1 MHWEGTALMRRE
13 MDRSSLGR
21 YATSRLRDGG
31 RRLAVEQLEERRVL
45 SIAPSL
51 ITDANDANAHQ
62 GLWRQDLTVVGD
74 AVYFSGQSSF
84 SAQNVDIG
92 NGLWRSDGTPSGT
105 ILVKEI
111 PQSAPLSYGPR
122 YLANVAGTLYFWTK
136 REGEHWL
143 WTSDGTEAGTEP
155 IKQLQPEVVFDLRNG
170 FNSWQEFNGEYY
182 FSADDG
188 DGFELWKSDGTS
200 AGTVQVADIF
210 LGTGN
215 SSPRRLTNVDGIL
228 YFGASSGSAA
238 TELWRSDGSTAG
250 TVRVAALPGT
260 SPHLGP
266 MTAVG
271 ERFFFAFDDGVHG
284 TELWTS
290 DGTAVGTK
298 LVKDIRPGASGWW
311 ANVEQLVNL
320 NGTLYFAAN
329 QSGWM
334 EMWRSDGTE
343 AGTQRVDSTSTP
355 SPRHMINVGGVL
367 YFARGDA
374 LWKRNG
380 TSGGAVLVVK
390 SNTYAITSLAN
401 ADGILYF
408 TTSSQYNTYDRTL
421 WKSDGTAAGT
431 KRIQLFPDGFKSEV
445 YTKSVATGESLYFVA
460 DDPANG
466 GEQLWK
472 TDAGLGVGLE
482 ILSGKR
488 AETQSGNPT
497 DLTVVGDAMYYI
509 SRSSTHWTSL
519 WKTDGQ
525 RSELVKNLRPTPVD
539 NYQQRPSEML
549 NVSGT
554 LYFIAT
560 DGEHGYELWKSDGT
574 PQGTVM
580 VKDVNTADQS
590 LTAKA
595 PRMLTNVN
603 GELYFMAD
611 DNLYGSV
618 IWKSDG
624 TSSGTVPAVQ
634 YLLGTKQLVAY
645 KERLYFFH
653 TSYPNSQLWMTDG
666 TGAGTLQV
674 TSSSRQFSVTSGI
687 PPVVAGDWL
696 YFIAE
701 DNVAGSEL
709 WKTDGTDAGTSIVKD
724 IVPGRGSS
732 EIRMAW
738 SVGSELY
745 FSIVLNGQL
754 QLWAT
759 NGQAS
764 GTRVVHTLPSQYGL
778 EYDDLIEHDGDIY
791 FSMGPISTIYDPSS
805 VWKIDGSTA
814 AVSLVAE
821 FTDQTYFN
829 RHLTSLGNQVYF
841 MAISVVGDAIAAPV
855 LDSAGVTTPTRLG
868 LHIPQLPYFPY
879 WSKPVAFNSNIY
891 FSASDGYH
899 GFELWRLLGAP
910 PMAGDYNHDGVVDGN
925 DFLVWQR
932 NFGSAASP
940 AGSGADGDGDG
951 VIGSGDLD
959 QWKASFGEPSA
970 GLAVASMAGES
981 STDVAVEAAIVSV
994 KTALDGEFEQS
1005 AGVTALEGNRHY
1017 ARDAIFAAGDFSR
1030 LYALGYEGEAETL
1043 LGRRRVLAGRR
1054 W

>member
-1 MHWEGTALMRRE
+1 MRRE

-74 AVYFSGQSSF
+74 AVYFSGHGRLSDQSPG
-84 SAQNVDIG
+84 ATT
-92 NGLWRSDGTPSGT
+92 GLWRSDGTPSGT
-105 ILVKEI
+105 ILIKEI
-111 PQSAPLSYGPR
+111 PESAPLSYGPR
-122 YLANVAGTLYFWTK
+122 YLSNVAGTLYFWTK
-136 REGEHWL
+136 LEGEYWL
-143 WTSDGTEAGTEP
+143 WTSDGTEAGTQP
-155 IKQLQPEVVFDLRNG
+155 IKQIPIEVPVYLADYT
-170 FNSWQEFNGEYY
+170 SWQEINGEYY
-182 FSADDG
+182 FSAEDG
-188 DGFELWKSDGTS
+188 EGFELWKSDGTT
-200 AGTVQVADIF
+200 AGTVQVADINP
-210 LGTGN
+210 GPGN
-215 SSPRRLTNVDGIL
+215 SSPRRLTNVDGVL
-228 YFGASSGSAA
+228 YFAASGGKAA
-238 TELWRSDGSTAG
+238 TELWKSDGTPTG
-250 TVRVAALPGT
+250 TVQIAALAGT
-260 SPHLGP
+260 SPNIGP
-266 MTAVG
+266 ITAVG
-271 ERFFFAFDDGVHG
+271 NRLYFAFDDGVHG
-284 TELWTS
+284 AELWTS
-290 DGTAVGTK
+290 DKTAVGTK
-298 LVKDIRPGASGWW
+298 LVKDIRAGWGS
-311 ANVEQLVNL
+311 AYVAQLVNL

-329 QSGWM
+329 QHGWM

-343 AGTQRVDSTSTP
+343 SGTQRVDSMSTP
-355 SPRHMINVGGVL
+355 SPGHMLNADGVL
-367 YFARGDA
+367 FFARGDE
-374 LWKRNG
+374 LWKRDG
-380 TSGGAVLVVK
+380 TSSNSTLVAK
-390 SNTYAITSLAN
+390 THTYSITRLVHS
-401 ADGILYF
+401 DGILYF
-408 TTSSQYNTYDRTL
+408 TTSSRYGAYDATL
-421 WKSDGTAAGT
+421 WKSDGTGTGT
-431 KRIQLFPDGFKSEV
+431 KRIQTFPDGFKSEV
-445 YTKSVATGESLYFVA
+445 YTAAVAVGESLYFVA

-472 TDAGLGVGLE
+472 TDAGLGVGIK
-482 ILSGKR
+482 ILSAKR
-488 AETQSGNPT
+488 AETQYGNPR

-509 SRSSTHWTSL
+509 SRSSTHYTSL

-525 RSELVKNLRPTPVD
+525 HSELVKNLRPAPVD

-580 VKDVNTADQS
+580 VKDLNTTDQS
-590 LTAKA
+590 LTANA
-595 PRMLTNVN
+595 PRALTNVN

-611 DNLYGSV
+611 DNLFSAA

-624 TSSGTVPAVQ
+624 TSSGTVPAAQ
-634 YLLGTKQLVAY
+634 YFLGTKQLVAY
-645 KERLYFFH
+645 KERLHFFH
-653 TSYPNSQLWMTDG
+653 TYYPNSQLWMTDG
-666 TGAGTLQV
+666 TGAGTLQI
-674 TSSSRQFSVTSGI
+674 TSSSRQFSVASGI

-701 DNVAGSEL
+701 DNVSGAEL
-709 WKTDGTDAGTSIVKD
+709 WRTDGTDAGTSIVKD
-724 IVPGRGSS
+724 IVSGRGSS
-732 EIRMAW
+732 DIRMLW
-738 SVGSELY
+738 GVGSELY
-745 FSIVLNGQL
+745 FSIVLNGQV

-910 PMAGDYNHDGVVDGN
+910 PMAGDYNQDGVVDGN

-940 AGSGADGDGDG
+940 AGSGADGDADG

-959 QWKASFGEPSA
+959 QWKANFGDPTT

-981 STDVAVEAAIVSV
+981 STDVAVEAAIVSLDV
-994 KTALDGEFEQS
+994 ALDDEFEQS

-1017 ARDAIFAAGDFSR
+1017 ARDALFAAGDFSR
-1030 LYALGYEGEAETL
+1030 LYALGYEGETETL